1 MKLYKPNFWKE
12 TNLVSI
18 LLFPISLIV
27 KLIVL
32 MRKTFIKELEFEI
45 PVICVGNIYLGGTG
59 KTPLSINLGKELS
72 ILNKKPVIIR
82 KYYKHHKD
90 EYSLIRENFKH
101 LITKKDRKNAIKN
114 AVQNGFDT
122 VILDDGFQDYKIKK
136 NLNIV
141 CFNNQLLGNG
151 MLIPAGPLRESVDS
165 LKSAHIIIING
176 DQNIDFERKLL
187 EINNEISI
195 FYSRYQ
201 LIDIEK
207 YRGKKLFVVAG
218 IGNPENFFELIRSQ
232 NLNIIK
238 KLSFPDHYQFS
249 KSEILNIINDARKN
263 GYQVVMT
270 EKDYHR
276 VKDFNF
282 TEIHYIKVK
291 LEIAEKKEFL
301 KKVLTVYDKKN

>member
-27 KLIVL
+27 KLIIL
-32 MRKTFIKELEFEI
+32 MRKTFTKELEFEI

-207 YRGKKLFVVAG
+207 YRGKKLFVIAG

-238 KLSFPDHYQFS
+238 ELSFPDHYQFS

-276 VKDFNF
+276 VKDYNF
-282 TEIHYIKVK
+282 TEIHYMKVK

-301 KKVLTVYDKKN
+301 NKVLTVYDKKN

>member
-32 MRKTFIKELEFEI
+32 MRKTFLKELEFEI
-45 PVICVGNIYLGGTG
+45 PIICVGNIYLGGTG

-151 MLIPAGPLRESVDS
+151 MLIPAGPLRESLDS

-176 DQNIDFERKLL
+176 DQNIEFERKLL

-276 VKDFNF
+276 VKDYNF
-282 TEIHYIKVK
+282 TEIHCIKVK

-301 KKVLTVYDKKN
+301 NKVLTIYDKKN

>member
-45 PVICVGNIYLGGTG
+45 PIICVGNIYLGGTG

-72 ILNKKPVIIR
+72 ILNKKPVIVR

-101 LITKKDRKNAIKN
+101 LITKKERKNAIKN
-114 AVQNGFDT
+114 AIQNGFDT

-176 DQNIDFERKLL
+176 DQNIDFEKKLL

-201 LIDIEK
+201 LIDVEK

-301 KKVLTVYDKKN
+301 NKVLTVYDKKN

>member
-32 MRKTFIKELEFEI
+32 MRKTFLKELEFEI
-45 PVICVGNIYLGGTG
+45 PIICVGNIYLGGTG

-165 LKSAHIIIING
+165 LK
-176 DQNIDFERKLL
+176 
-187 EINNEISI
+187 
-195 FYSRYQ
+195 
-201 LIDIEK
+201 
-207 YRGKKLFVVAG
+207 
-218 IGNPENFFELIRSQ
+218 
-232 NLNIIK
+232 
-238 KLSFPDHYQFS
+238 
-249 KSEILNIINDARKN
+249 
-263 GYQVVMT
+263 
-270 EKDYHR
+270 
-276 VKDFNF
+276 
-282 TEIHYIKVK
+282 
-291 LEIAEKKEFL
+291 
-301 KKVLTVYDKKN
+301 VLTL

>member
-1 MKLYKPNFWKE
+1 MKIIKPNFWSKI
-12 TNLVSI
+12 NIFSI
-18 LLFPISLIV
+18 LLYPFSLIFSSIIFL
-27 KLIVL
+27 KKYST
-32 MRKTFIKELEFEI
+32 RQFKFEI

-176 DQNIDFERKLL
+176 DQNIEFERKLL

-207 YRGKKLFVVAG
+207 YRGKKLFVIAG

-238 KLSFPDHYQFS
+238 ELSFPDHYQFS

-276 VKDFNF
+276 VKDYNF
-282 TEIHYIKVK
+282 TEIHYMKVK

-301 KKVLTVYDKKN
+301 NKVLTVYDKKN

>member
-32 MRKTFIKELEFEI
+32 MRKTFLKELEFEI
-45 PVICVGNIYLGGTG
+45 PIICVGNIYLGGTG

-207 YRGKKLFVVAG
+207 YRGKKLFVIAG

-276 VKDFNF
+276 VKDYNF
-282 TEIHYIKVK
+282 TEIHYMKVK

-301 KKVLTVYDKKN
+301 NKVLTVYDKKN

>member
-27 KLIVL
+27 KLIIL
-32 MRKTFIKELEFEI
+32 MRKTFTKELEFEI

-114 AVQNGFDT
+114 AVKNGFDT

-276 VKDFNF
+276 VKDYNF
-282 TEIHYIKVK
+282 TEIHYMKVK

-301 KKVLTVYDKKN
+301 NKVLTVYDKKN

>member
-101 LITKKDRKNAIKN
+101 FITKKDRKNAIKN

-176 DQNIDFERKLL
+176 DQNIEFERKLL

-249 KSEILNIINDARKN
+249 KSEILNIISDARKN

-276 VKDFNF
+276 VKDYNF
-282 TEIHYIKVK
+282 TEINYIKVK

-301 KKVLTVYDKKN
+301 NKVLTVYDKKN

>member
-27 KLIVL
+27 KLIIL
-32 MRKTFIKELEFEI
+32 MRKTFTKELEFEI

-136 NLNIV
+136 NLNVV

-207 YRGKKLFVVAG
+207 YRGKKLFVIAG

-238 KLSFPDHYQFS
+238 ELSFPDHYQFS

-276 VKDFNF
+276 VKDYNF
-282 TEIHYIKVK
+282 TEIHYMKVK

-301 KKVLTVYDKKN
+301 NKVLTVYDKKN

>member
-27 KLIVL
+27 KLIIL
-32 MRKTFIKELEFEI
+32 MRKTFTKELEFEI

-151 MLIPAGPLRESVDS
+151 MLIPAGPLRESVNS

-207 YRGKKLFVVAG
+207 YRGKKLFVIAG

-238 KLSFPDHYQFS
+238 ELSFPDHYQFS

-276 VKDFNF
+276 VKDYNF
-282 TEIHYIKVK
+282 TEIHYMKVK

-301 KKVLTVYDKKN
+301 NKVLTVYDKKN

>member
-32 MRKTFIKELEFEI
+32 IRKTFIKELEFEI
-45 PVICVGNIYLGGTG
+45 PIICVGNIYLGGTG

-276 VKDFNF
+276 VKDYNF
-282 TEIHYIKVK
+282 TEISYIKVK
-291 LEIAEKKEFL
+291 LEIAEKKKFL
-301 KKVLTVYDKKN
+301 NKVLTVYDKKN

>member
-45 PVICVGNIYLGGTG
+45 PIICVGNIYLGGTG

-72 ILNKKPVIIR
+72 ILNKNPVIIR
-82 KYYKHHKD
+82 KYYKHHED

-176 DQNIDFERKLL
+176 DQNIDFEKKLL

-201 LIDIEK
+201 LIDVEK

-301 KKVLTVYDKKN
+301 NKVLTVYDKKN

>member
-114 AVQNGFDT
+114 AVKNGFDT

-176 DQNIDFERKLL
+176 DQNIEFERKLL

-207 YRGKKLFVVAG
+207 YKGKKLFVVAG

-263 GYQVVMT
+263 GYQVIMT

-276 VKDFNF
+276 VKDYNF
-282 TEIHYIKVK
+282 TEIHCIKVK
-291 LEIAEKKEFL
+291 LEITEKKEFL
-301 KKVLTVYDKKN
+301 NKVLTVYDKKN

>member
-82 KYYKHHKD
+82 KYYKHHED

-101 LITKKDRKNAIKN
+101 FITKKDRKNAIKN

-176 DQNIDFERKLL
+176 DQNIEFERKLL

-207 YRGKKLFVVAG
+207 YKGKKLFVVAG

-276 VKDFNF
+276 VKDYNF
-282 TEIHYIKVK
+282 TEISYIKVK

-301 KKVLTVYDKKN
+301 NKVLTVYDKKN

>member
-32 MRKTFIKELEFEI
+32 MRKTFLKELEFEI
-45 PVICVGNIYLGGTG
+45 PIICVGNIYLGGTG

-101 LITKKDRKNAIKN
+101 LITKKDRNNAIKN

-238 KLSFPDHYQFS
+238 ELSFPDHYQFS

-276 VKDFNF
+276 VKDYNF

-301 KKVLTVYDKKN
+301 NKVLTVYDKKN

>member
-27 KLIVL
+27 KLIIL

-114 AVQNGFDT
+114 ALQNGFDT

-176 DQNIDFERKLL
+176 DQNIEFERKLL

-218 IGNPENFFELIRSQ
+218 IGNPENFFELIRRQ

-249 KSEILNIINDARKN
+249 KSEILNIISDARKN

-276 VKDFNF
+276 VKDYNF

-301 KKVLTVYDKKN
+301 NKVLTVYDKKN

>member
-32 MRKTFIKELEFEI
+32 LRKTFLKELEFEI
-45 PVICVGNIYLGGTG
+45 PIICVGNIYLGGTG

-101 LITKKDRKNAIKN
+101 LITTKDRKNAIKN

-176 DQNIDFERKLL
+176 DQNIEFERKLL

-276 VKDFNF
+276 VKDYNF
-282 TEIHYIKVK
+282 TEIHYMKVK
-291 LEIAEKKEFL
+291 LEIAEKREFL
-301 KKVLTVYDKKN
+301 NKVLTVYDKKN

>member
-32 MRKTFIKELEFEI
+32 MRKTFIKKLEFEI

-59 KTPLSINLGKELS
+59 KTPLSINLGKELT

-90 EYSLIRENFKH
+90 EYSLIRTNFKH

-165 LKSAHIIIING
+165 LKSAQIIIING
-176 DQNIDFERKLL
+176 DQNIEFERKLL

-249 KSEILNIINDARKN
+249 KSEILNIINEARKN

-301 KKVLTVYDKKN
+301 NKVLTVYDKKN

>member
-27 KLIVL
+27 KLIVS

-101 LITKKDRKNAIKN
+101 LITKKDRKNAINN

-122 VILDDGFQDYKIKK
+122 VILDDGLQDYKIKK

-165 LKSAHIIIING
+165 LKNAQIIIING
-176 DQNIDFERKLL
+176 DQNIDFEKKLL
-187 EINNEISI
+187 KINNKISI

-207 YRGKKLFVVAG
+207 YRGKKLIVVAG
-218 IGNPENFFELIRSQ
+218 IGNPENFFELIRNQ

-263 GYQVVMT
+263 GYQVAMT

-276 VKDFNF
+276 VRHYNF
-282 TEIHYIKVK
+282 TEIHCIKVK
-291 LEIAEKKEFL
+291 LEITEKKKFL
-301 KKVLTVYDKKN
+301 NKVLTVYDKKN

>member
-72 ILNKKPVIIR
+72 ILNKKPVIVR

-176 DQNIDFERKLL
+176 DQNIEFERKLL

-282 TEIHYIKVK
+282 TEIHYIKLK

>member
-32 MRKTFIKELEFEI
+32 MRKTFLKELEFEI
-45 PVICVGNIYLGGTG
+45 PIICVGNIYLGGTG

-72 ILNKKPVIIR
+72 ILNKKPVIVR

-176 DQNIDFERKLL
+176 DQNIEFERKLL

-301 KKVLTVYDKKN
+301 NKVLTVYDKKN

>member
-32 MRKTFIKELEFEI
+32 MIKTFIKELEFEI

-187 EINNEISI
+187 KINNEISI

-207 YRGKKLFVVAG
+207 YRGKKLFVIAG

-270 EKDYHR
+270 EKDYYR
-276 VKDFNF
+276 VKDYNF
-282 TEIHYIKVK
+282 TEIHYIKIK

-301 KKVLTVYDKKN
+301 NKVLTVYDKKN

>member
-32 MRKTFIKELEFEI
+32 MRKTFLKELEFEI
-45 PVICVGNIYLGGTG
+45 PIICVGNIYLGGTG

-176 DQNIDFERKLL
+176 DQNIEFERKLL

-207 YRGKKLFVVAG
+207 YRGKKLFVIAG

-276 VKDFNF
+276 VKDYNF
-282 TEIHYIKVK
+282 TEIHYMKVK

-301 KKVLTVYDKKN
+301 NKVLTVYDKKN

>member
-82 KYYKHHKD
+82 KYYKHHED

-176 DQNIDFERKLL
+176 DQNIEFERKLL
-187 EINNEISI
+187 EINNKISI

-207 YRGKKLFVVAG
+207 YKGKKLFVVAG

-276 VKDFNF
+276 VKDYNF
-282 TEIHYIKVK
+282 TEISYIKVK

-301 KKVLTVYDKKN
+301 NKVLTVYDKKN

>member
-18 LLFPISLIV
+18 LLFPISLIF

-32 MRKTFIKELEFEI
+32 MRKSFIKELEFEI
-45 PVICVGNIYLGGTG
+45 PIICVGNIYLGGTG

-82 KYYKHHKD
+82 KYYEHHKD
-90 EYSLIRENFKH
+90 EYNLIRENFKH
-101 LITKKDRKNAIKN
+101 LITKKDRKNAINN

-176 DQNIDFERKLL
+176 DQNIDFEKKLL
-187 EINNEISI
+187 QINNEISI

-249 KSEILNIINDARKN
+249 KSEILNIIKDARKN

-276 VKDFNF
+276 VKDYNF
-282 TEIHYIKVK
+282 TEIHSIRVK

-301 KKVLTVYDKKN
+301 NKVLTVYDKKN

>member
-59 KTPLSINLGKELS
+59 KTPLSINLGKELT

-90 EYSLIRENFKH
+90 EYSLIRTNFKH

-165 LKSAHIIIING
+165 LKSAQIIIING
-176 DQNIDFERKLL
+176 DQNIEFERKLL

-276 VKDFNF
+276 VKDYNF

-301 KKVLTVYDKKN
+301 NKVLTVYDKKN

>member
-176 DQNIDFERKLL
+176 DQNIDFEKKLL

-201 LIDIEK
+201 LIDVEK

-301 KKVLTVYDKKN
+301 NKVLTVYDKKN

>member
-32 MRKTFIKELEFEI
+32 MRKTFTKELEFEI

-207 YRGKKLFVVAG
+207 YRGKKLFVIAG

-238 KLSFPDHYQFS
+238 ELSFPDHYQFS

-276 VKDFNF
+276 VKDYNF
-282 TEIHYIKVK
+282 TEIHYMKVK

-301 KKVLTVYDKKN
+301 NKVLTVYDKKN

>member
-27 KLIVL
+27 KLIVS
-32 MRKTFIKELEFEI
+32 MRKTFTKELEFEI

-176 DQNIDFERKLL
+176 DQNIEFERKLL
-187 EINNEISI
+187 EINNKISI

-249 KSEILNIINDARKN
+249 KSEILNIISDARKN

-276 VKDFNF
+276 VKDYNF
-282 TEIHYIKVK
+282 TEIHYMKVK

-301 KKVLTVYDKKN
+301 NKVLTVYDKKN

>member
-32 MRKTFIKELEFEI
+32 MRKTFLKELEFEI
-45 PVICVGNIYLGGTG
+45 PIICVGNIYLGGTG

-176 DQNIDFERKLL
+176 DQNIEFERKLL

-207 YRGKKLFVVAG
+207 YRGKKLFVIAG

-238 KLSFPDHYQFS
+238 ELSFPDHYQFS

-276 VKDFNF
+276 VKDYNF
-282 TEIHYIKVK
+282 TEIHYMKVK

-301 KKVLTVYDKKN
+301 NKVLTVYDKKN

>member
-136 NLNIV
+136 NLNVV

-176 DQNIDFERKLL
+176 DQNIEFERKLL

-207 YRGKKLFVVAG
+207 YRGKKLFVIAG

-276 VKDFNF
+276 VKDYNF
-282 TEIHYIKVK
+282 TEIHYMKVK

-301 KKVLTVYDKKN
+301 NKVLTVYDKKN

>member
-32 MRKTFIKELEFEI
+32 MRKTFLKELEFEI
-45 PVICVGNIYLGGTG
+45 PIICVGNIYLGGTG

-151 MLIPAGPLRESVDS
+151 MLIPAGPLRESLDS

-176 DQNIDFERKLL
+176 DQNIEFERKLL

-301 KKVLTVYDKKN
+301 NKVLTVYDKKN

>member
-32 MRKTFIKELEFEI
+32 MRKTFIKKLEFEI

-59 KTPLSINLGKELS
+59 KTPLSINLGKELT

-90 EYSLIRENFKH
+90 EYSLIRTNFKH

-141 CFNNQLLGNG
+141 CFNDQLLGNG

-176 DQNIDFERKLL
+176 DQNIEFERKLL

-276 VKDFNF
+276 VKDYNF
-282 TEIHYIKVK
+282 TEIHSIRVK

-301 KKVLTVYDKKN
+301 NKVLTVYDKKN

>member
-32 MRKTFIKELEFEI
+32 MRKTFLKELEFEI
-45 PVICVGNIYLGGTG
+45 PIICVGNIYLGGTG

-165 LKSAHIIIING
+165 LKSAQIIIING
-176 DQNIDFERKLL
+176 DQNIEFERKLL

-276 VKDFNF
+276 VKDYNF

-301 KKVLTVYDKKN
+301 NKVLTVYDKKN

>member
-201 LIDIEK
+201 LIDVEK

-276 VKDFNF
+276 VKDYNF
-282 TEIHYIKVK
+282 TEISYIKVK

-301 KKVLTVYDKKN
+301 NKVLTVYDKKN

>member
-72 ILNKKPVIIR
+72 ILNKNPVIIR
-82 KYYKHHKD
+82 KYYKHHED

-176 DQNIDFERKLL
+176 DQNIDFEKKLL

-201 LIDIEK
+201 LVDVEK

-276 VKDFNF
+276 VKDYNF

-301 KKVLTVYDKKN
+301 NKVLTVYDKKN